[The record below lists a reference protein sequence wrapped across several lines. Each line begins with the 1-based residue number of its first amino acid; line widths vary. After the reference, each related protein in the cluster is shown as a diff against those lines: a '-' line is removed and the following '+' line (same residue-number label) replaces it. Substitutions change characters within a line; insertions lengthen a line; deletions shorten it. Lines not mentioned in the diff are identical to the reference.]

1 MVTSFSIPVLT
12 AILGL
17 VMIFAAEPI
26 IKVLVIALGVFL
38 IISGFYSMTIMS
50 KLSAEKRFKIDIY
63 IRGILSIILGILSV
77 ILPATMAQFAWNA
90 MMIIIGVFALF
101 SAAME
106 IYAAKILNDA
116 GVPVKRYIIEIIGTI
131 IAAIVVFML
140 PSSFGFALIKI
151 GGIALIILSIIMA
164 IIAWKNRDI
173 IQNDADVVDEE

>member
-63 IRGILSIILGILSV
+63 IEIFFQ
-77 ILPATMAQFAWNA
+77 TNFK
-90 MMIIIGVFALF
+90 LF
-101 SAAME
+101 
-106 IYAAKILNDA
+106 
-116 GVPVKRYIIEIIGTI
+116 
-131 IAAIVVFML
+131 
-140 PSSFGFALIKI
+140 
-151 GGIALIILSIIMA
+151 
-164 IIAWKNRDI
+164 
-173 IQNDADVVDEE
+173 